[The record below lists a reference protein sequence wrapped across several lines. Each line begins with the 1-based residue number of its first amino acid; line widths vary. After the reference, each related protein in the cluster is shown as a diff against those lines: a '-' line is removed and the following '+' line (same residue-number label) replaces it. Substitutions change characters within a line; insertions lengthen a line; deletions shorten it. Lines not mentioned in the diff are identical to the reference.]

1 MFGKKKMEE
10 ADSMKALKGATL
22 QNVLMGLLFVLLGV
36 FLVLNPKGVAR
47 TICFSIGSVV
57 LLIGVANLVIY
68 FVSDVKHNLPKNKF
82 IIGVILVI
90 LGLFFIIGYR
100 AIMEIMSRIMGVMI
114 IFNGVM
120 KLQSALDAMKM
131 KAKGWA
137 VLLLISVV
145 TLLIG
150 AAFLIFS
157 FGSAKL
163 VLRIVGLLLIAIGV
177 SDLVSVLY
185 IRKRL
190 GEYLQDRDAL
200 IQDAKEI

>member
-22 QNVLMGLLFVLLGV
+22 QNVLMGVLFILLGV

-47 TICFSIGSVV
+47 TICFSIGAVI
-57 LLIGVANLVIY
+57 LTIGVVNLIIY

-82 IIGVILVI
+82 IIGVVLVI

-131 KAKGWA
+131 KAKGW
-137 VLLLISVV
+137 VYFLLISVV

-150 AAFLIFS
+150 AIFLIHS

-163 VLRIVGLLLIAIGV
+163 VLRIVGLVLIAIGV
-177 SDLVSVLY
+177 TDLISVLY

-190 GEYLQDRDAL
+190 GEYLQDKEAL
-200 IQDAKEI
+200 IQDAKEL

>member
-131 KAKGWA
+131 KTKGWA